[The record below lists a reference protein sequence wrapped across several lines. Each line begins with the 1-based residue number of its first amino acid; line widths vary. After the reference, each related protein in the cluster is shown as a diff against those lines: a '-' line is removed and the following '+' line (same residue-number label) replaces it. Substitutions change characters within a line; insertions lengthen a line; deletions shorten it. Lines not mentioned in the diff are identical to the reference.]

1 MSVTLGQIAE
11 RLDGAGL
18 LRETPP
24 EDSGWA
30 SLPVRA
36 VSADSR
42 RVTRGALFCAVAG
55 TQDDSHRYLASAEEA
70 GAVAAVVER
79 RHSAFALLQL
89 VVSDGRLAAAH
100 AAAELFADPW
110 NELTLVGVTGTNG
123 KTTTAAILHHLL
135 GCRAPSASIGT
146 LGIVG
151 ADGCVL
157 PGTAGLTTPGPVQIA
172 EWMRRLVDDG
182 VRGVAME
189 ASSHALHQAR
199 VAAVRFDAVI
209 FTNLS
214 RDHLDYHETFDA
226 YRDAKLRLLDLLKP
240 EGSAVLN
247 ADDPVWRE
255 VARRTRGALRFG
267 TQAEAEV
274 RAENI
279 SPFPG
284 GTEWDLHTPDGA
296 TPVHLP
302 LYGAYNVSNALGAAA
317 ALWSIGW
324 SREEIASGLASLP
337 QVPGRL
343 EHVPGPPGTPTVLID
358 FAHTPDAL
366 ERALAAV
373 RPLARERLIVVFGA
387 GGDRDPGKRP
397 EMGRIAAH
405 GADLVVVTSDNP
417 RTEDPERIIDDIE
430 RGMGDAPRLR
440 IPDREEAIRR
450 ALAEAG
456 ADDLVL
462 LAGKGHETY
471 QIWGTEY
478 RPFDERVVVRSILK
492 SGDES

>member
-1 MSVTLGQIAE
+1 MSVTLGQIAA
-11 RLDGAGL
+11 RLARAGL

-24 EDSGWA
+24 AESGWDLLA
-30 SLPVRA
+30 VRT

-55 TQDDSHRYLASAEEA
+55 TREDSHRYLVSAEEA

-79 RHSAFALLQL
+79 RHPSFALPQL

-100 AAAELFADPW
+100 AAAERFSDPW
-110 NELTLVGVTGTNG
+110 DELTLVGVTGTNG

-135 GCRAPSASIGT
+135 GRRAPAASIGT

-151 ADGCVL
+151 ADGLVL
-157 PGTAGLTTPGPVQIA
+157 PGTAGLTTPGPVQTA

-189 ASSHALHQAR
+189 TSSHALHQGR
-199 VAAVRFDAVI
+199 VAAMRFDAAI

-240 EGSAVLN
+240 GGSAVLN
-247 ADDPVWRE
+247 VDDPVWRE
-255 VARRTRGALRFG
+255 VAQRTRGALRFG
-267 TQAEAEV
+267 TRAEAEI
-274 RAENI
+274 RAVDI

-284 GTEWDLHTPDGA
+284 GTEWELHTPDGA
-296 TPVHLP
+296 TAVRLP
-302 LYGAYNVSNALGAAA
+302 LYGVYNVSNALGAAA

-324 SREEIASGLASLP
+324 PREEITSGLASLP

-343 EHVPGPPGTPTVLID
+343 EHVPGPAGSPTVLID
-358 FAHTPDAL
+358 YAHTPDAL
-366 ERALAAV
+366 DRVLAAV

-397 EMGRIAAH
+397 EMGHVAAR
-405 GADLVVVTSDNP
+405 GADLVVVTSDN
-417 RTEDPERIIDDIE
+417 
-430 RGMGDAPRLR
+430 
-440 IPDREEAIRR
+440 
-450 ALAEAG
+450 
-456 ADDLVL
+456 
-462 LAGKGHETY
+462 
-471 QIWGTEY
+471 
-478 RPFDERVVVRSILK
+478 
-492 SGDES
+492 